1 MDKSTTTIK
10 EEHPLKKVRVSV
22 PFVSSVSHVIYVT
35 NPEDLDEISEKLAD
49 KDPSTWEVDPC
60 FYEQLGDVWKYAVN
74 KIKKEDVEVL
84 EGLHE
89 GD

>member
-10 EEHPLKKVRVSV
+10 EEQPLKKVRVSV

-49 KDPSTWEVDPC
+49 KDPSTWESDPC
-60 FYEQLGDVWKYAVN
+60 FYEQLGDVWKYMVN

-84 EGLHE
+84 EG
-89 GD
+89 